1 LETKKITFH
10 VDETQT
16 TKEDEGHHGRRLK
29 VDIVASA
36 FEKTKEKA
44 SAQGINIVSLCLN
57 SMLLFS
63 NKKRHSN

>member
-1 LETKKITFH
+1 

-63 NKKRHSN
+63 NKESDSN